1 MKLHREQSSDEAGG
15 AEPGVEPQPC
25 AEEDLG
31 GARITEALAAA
42 ELGALPELSATLVR
56 FAAPILAV
64 LPEPPSRAD
73 LELAM
78 TYAMVA
84 WNLPLFEQA
93 GLHPE
98 LSEAWQD
105 AAPRLA
111 PPVRAS
117 VEGMLRERRTT
128 HRRDPRIANVEVRDG
143 GDGTATVHAE
153 VSLVVRGRPPR

>member
-1 MKLHREQSSDEAGG
+1 MKLHREQSSDDAGES
-15 AEPGVEPQPC
+15 EPGVEPRRG
-25 AEEDLG
+25 AEDDSG
-31 GARITEALAAA
+31 DARITEALVAA

-56 FAAPILAV
+56 FAGPILAV
-64 LPEPPSRAD
+64 LPDPPSRAD

-111 PPVRAS
+111 PPVRAI

-128 HRRDPRIANVEVRDG
+128 HRHDPRIANVEVRDG
-143 GDGTATVHAE
+143 DDGTAKVHVEA
-153 VSLVVRGRPPR
+153 SLVGGGRPPG